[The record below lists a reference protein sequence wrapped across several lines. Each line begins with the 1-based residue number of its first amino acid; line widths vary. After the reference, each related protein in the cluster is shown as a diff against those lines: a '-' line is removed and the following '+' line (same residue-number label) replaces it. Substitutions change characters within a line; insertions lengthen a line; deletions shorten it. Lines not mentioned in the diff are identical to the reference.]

1 MGQSNSMCRSQ
12 CSQAD
17 FTGELLETG
26 PPLVIAA
33 PGLAKMGQD
42 LAEKTG
48 SEDIASVDWDSFPSG
63 DPNIRFRWQDVQ
75 GQHVVF
81 LFDTV
86 DRSRLFEQLALL
98 QQLQGFPLPDADDS
112 PRKWKT
118 YAQEGRYAW
127 GRAHRI
133 TVVIPWYR
141 PCQMERTSRWEAP
154 EGVWTNSVPEGRWL
168 DIPFAQSLAAL
179 LSAPAP
185 QPPGK
190 GPALALDSRP
200 LVPLWRPPVTLF
212 FVELHEEDPVKSAIA
227 PNSSVSVRTERFV
240 PFFLTKFL
248 ERQRSI
254 NLSQLFVLFP
264 DHGAYE
270 RYFNSVKECLGLE
283 NENILYINK
292 TRVGDK
298 IKQEQKLFY
307 QSSLGATSERAI
319 FKRGQH
325 VLIIDDFTNSG
336 GTLFGAVALVRSLLK
351 GEFGQALSEQ
361 EQAEGLPVSIFVSHL
376 VAAYKE
382 ETVKKIRQK
391 LTDLGPQCRFYT
403 TDSIPTTTNLL
414 LDEPQAEVLPIA
426 DFLMEYVR

>member
-1 MGQSNSMCRSQ
+1 MTPETRK
-12 CSQAD
+12 D
-17 FTGELLETG
+17 PDHTKELLETG

-48 SEDIASVDWDSFPSG
+48 SEGRAPSRSCPVSWHGLVQAVAVLVRVGDRLQRVVAAVAERLQRETHAVRHGEKVLQECLTALEVPDLGVHGVLAQGAGDARGPDPKKKDIPLARARMGRRSPDIASVDWDSFPSG

-75 GQHVVF
+75 GPTGQHVVF

-154 EGVWTNSVPEGRWL
+154 GRMHRVGGVPEGRWL

-190 GPALALDSRP
+190 GPALAWLGGGNRLDSRP

-212 FVELHEEDPVKSAIA
+212 FVELHEAAKPAALPGGVRFPRRLDTKPLDVLKDGILMTHHVVSPLLSGKDLAEDP
-227 PNSSVSVRTERFV
+227 NSTFG
-240 PFFLTKFL
+240 LT
-248 ERQRSI
+248 
-254 NLSQLFVLFP
+254 
-264 DHGAYE
+264 H
-270 RYFNSVKECLGLE
+270 
-283 NENILYINK
+283 
-292 TRVGDK
+292 
-298 IKQEQKLFY
+298 
-307 QSSLGATSERAI
+307 
-319 FKRGQH
+319 
-325 VLIIDDFTNSG
+325 
-336 GTLFGAVALVRSLLK
+336 
-351 GEFGQALSEQ
+351 
-361 EQAEGLPVSIFVSHL
+361 
-376 VAAYKE
+376 
-382 ETVKKIRQK
+382 
-391 LTDLGPQCRFYT
+391 
-403 TDSIPTTTNLL
+403 PTCP
-414 LDEPQAEVLPIA
+414 EA
-426 DFLMEYVR
+426 M